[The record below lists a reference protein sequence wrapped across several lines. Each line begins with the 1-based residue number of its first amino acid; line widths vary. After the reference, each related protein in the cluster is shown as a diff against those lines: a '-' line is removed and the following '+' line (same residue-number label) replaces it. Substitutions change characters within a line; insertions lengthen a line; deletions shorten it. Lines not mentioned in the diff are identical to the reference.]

1 MSGLPCDWS
10 AIRGG
15 EDRDGSPAPTGSS
28 GGVPKPA
35 GKTER
40 PPEHAVGT
48 ESVWSPTAV
57 ASYLSEGHSA
67 DYLADDDDEYLLEE
81 EDDAPDWDEV

>member
-1 MSGLPCDWS
+1 M
-10 AIRGG
+10 
-15 EDRDGSPAPTGSS
+15 
-28 GGVPKPA
+28 
-35 GKTER
+35 
-40 PPEHAVGT
+40 GT